1 MMFRLA
7 AVALAA
13 ASLPAPARADTIVPV
28 AVTASDTFSLFG
40 QYKSENLINGSGL
53 SAGLHDSNFA
63 AMWMTNLGVNQA
75 SLTFDLGALYNLDGA
90 RIWNYNFGNPAEFQS
105 TILRGVKDFRLSGS
119 LDGNAYS
126 VLANGRLALGTG
138 QPIAGES
145 VALSGTARFIRL
157 DVLTNYGEG
166 TYAERDWSSGLSEVR
181 FTGAA
186 VPEPASWAMMLGGF
200 GLLGTALRRRRP
212 ARALA

>member
-1 MMFRLA
+1 MRIRF
-7 AVALAA
+7 AVAALAA
-13 ASLPAPARADTIVPV
+13 ASLSAPAFADTIVPV
-28 AVTASDTFSLFG
+28 AVTATDTFSLFG
-40 QYKSENLINGSGL
+40 QYRSENLINGSGL
-53 SAGLHDSNFA
+53 SAGLHDGNFA

-75 SLTFDLGALYNLDGA
+75 SLTFDLGGLYALDGA

-119 LDGNAYS
+119 LDGNAFS
-126 VLANGRLALGTG
+126 ELSTGRLALGTG
-138 QPIAGES
+138 QPLAGEDF
-145 VALSGTARFIRL
+145 ALAGTARFIRF

-181 FTGAA
+181 FMGAA

-200 GLLGTALRRRRP
+200 GLLGTALRRRP
-212 ARALA
+212 ARAFA

>member
-1 MMFRLA
+1 MMFRF
-7 AVALAA
+7 AVAALAA
-13 ASLPAPARADTIVPV
+13 ASLSAPALADTIIPV
-28 AVTASDTFSLFG
+28 AVTATDTFSLFG

-53 SAGLHDSNFA
+53 TGGLHDGNFA

-119 LDGNAYS
+119 
-126 VLANGRLALGTG
+126 ANGTTFTELLSGRLLAGTG
-138 QPIAGES
+138 QPLAAQSFALAGP
-145 VALSGTARFIRL
+145 ARFVRL
-157 DVLTNYGEG
+157 DVLNNYGEG

-186 VPEPASWAMMLGGF
+186 VPEPASWALMLGGF
-200 GLLGTALRRRRP
+200 GLLGTALRRRP

>member
-1 MMFRLA
+1 MMFRF
-7 AVALAA
+7 AVAALAA
-13 ASLPAPARADTIVPV
+13 ASLSAPALADTIVPV
-28 AVTASDTFSLFG
+28 AVTATDTFSLFG

-53 SAGLHDSNFA
+53 TGGLHDGNFA

-119 LDGNAYS
+119 
-126 VLANGRLALGTG
+126 ANGTTFTELLSGRLLAGTG
-138 QPIAGES
+138 QPLAAQS
-145 VALSGTARFIRL
+145 FALAGTARFVRL
-157 DVLTNYGEG
+157 DVLNNYGEG

-186 VPEPASWAMMLGGF
+186 VPEPASWALMLGGF
-200 GLLGTALRRRRP
+200 GLLGTALRRRP
-212 ARALA
+212 TRAFA